1 MPSVNNIR
9 NQPKKKQKD
18 DDDDDDDDV
27 DFDLLI
33 SLIDKLA
40 LNAKQKFK
48 LSSILFCL
56 FVCVLER
63 NKLIINYALKYKYKY
78 IYTSLA
84 NILYHFF

>member
-40 LNAKQKFK
+40 LNP
-48 LSSILFCL
+48 I
-56 FVCVLER
+56 
-63 NKLIINYALKYKYKY
+63 
-78 IYTSLA
+78 
-84 NILYHFF
+84 